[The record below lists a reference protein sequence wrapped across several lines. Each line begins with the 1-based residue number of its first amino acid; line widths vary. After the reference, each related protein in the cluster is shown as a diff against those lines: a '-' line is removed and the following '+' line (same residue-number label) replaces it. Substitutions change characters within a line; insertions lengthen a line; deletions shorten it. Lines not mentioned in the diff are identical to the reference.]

1 MIFSERMGLVDKL
14 PMNTDSLS
22 KAQKNDIFNF
32 FANTFLEKNTP
43 FGEEERHNN
52 YKLNDIL
59 TSLFHVNIT
68 DIYHDANNNLSLV
81 RRNID
86 RSEWYITYD
95 FLEYV
100 LENFSQGNY
109 HYELAN
115 KMLEST
121 NSGYCFIKKQLVS
134 IVNKIDSKNIKR
146 AVNKKLDDGHLS
158 NALKEVSKRKDPN
171 YKVVIK
177 ESIDAAEIVTKK
189 IAIELYN
196 DSNKKT
202 LGQYVKTLESNG
214 FIEGHNA
221 FLKALS
227 ALYGYSSDGGIR
239 HPKDDD
245 IYDIDKS
252 DAIFMLEVCS
262 AFVSMLTTKYSEL
275 KTAN

>member
-1 MIFSERMGLVDKL
+1 MSFSERMGLVDKL
-14 PMNTDSLS
+14 PMATDYLDQS
-22 KAQKNDIFNF
+22 QKNDIFNF
-32 FANTFLEKNTP
+32 FVSTFLEKNAS
-43 FGEEERHNN
+43 FGEAAKRNNIKLENILINLFHENIIDIVSDADSKLYLIRHN
-52 YKLNDIL
+52 
-59 TSLFHVNIT
+59 
-68 DIYHDANNNLSLV
+68 
-81 RRNID
+81 ID
-86 RSEWYITYD
+86 YDEWYIAYD

-100 LENFSQGNY
+100 LENFNQGNY

-121 NSGYCFIKKQLVS
+121 NSGYRFIKKQLVP
-134 IVNKIDSKNIKR
+134 IVNKIDSKNIKK
-146 AVNKKLDDGHLS
+146 AVNKELDDGHLS
-158 NALKEVSKRKDPN
+158 NALKEVSKRKSPN

-189 IAIELYN
+189 IAVELYN

-202 LGQYVKTLESNG
+202 LGQYVKTLETNG

-221 FLKALS
+221 FLRALS

-239 HPKDDD
+239 HPKKDD